1 MPRAKQ
7 DQIGIAGRGHRRAKS
22 VMAGEVG
29 GGKSN
34 KKRGVQAS
42 PVIAFR
48 FRAWGGQGLLATSKT

>member
-1 MPRAKQ
+1 MSRAKQ
-7 DQIGIAGRGHRRAKS
+7 DPVGIAGRGHRREKS
-22 VMAGEVG
+22 VMAGEIG

-34 KKRGVQAS
+34 KKRGFQAS